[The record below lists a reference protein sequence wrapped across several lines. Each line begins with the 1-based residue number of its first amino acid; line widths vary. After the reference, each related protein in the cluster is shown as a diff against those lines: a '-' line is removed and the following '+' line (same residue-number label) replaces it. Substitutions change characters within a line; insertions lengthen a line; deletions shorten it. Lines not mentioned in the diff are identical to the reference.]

1 MVDTFGTG
9 VKSDEEIAKMVNR
22 VFDLRPEAII
32 RYFGLRNPIY
42 RELSAYGHM
51 GRTDLDVSWEKTDR
65 TEQIKK
71 ELSL

>member
-1 MVDTFGTG
+1 M
-9 VKSDEEIAKMVNR
+9 
-22 VFDLRPEAII
+22 FDLRPEAII

-65 TEQIKK
+65 TEQIKE